1 MRELLPGRSSGAGGI
16 KEDDRGEGCALHE
29 RIIMHGDVC
38 VNPVGGMPSGAV
50 CVILSE
56 AKEA

>member
-1 MRELLPGRSSGAGGI
+1 MRELLPGRSRGADGI

-29 RIIMHGDVC
+29 RIIMHADAC
-38 VNPVGGMPSGAV
+38 VNPLGQSA
-50 CVILSE
+50 ILSG